1 MAGQTVCPIE
11 RTVSVIGKKWTV
23 LILRD
28 LLEGTKRFNE
38 LLGSLDG
45 ISPKTLSE
53 RLKELE
59 ESSVIHREVFPEI
72 PPRVEYSLTEKG
84 KSLNGILEAM
94 MEWGTTHS

>member
-1 MAGQTVCPIE
+1 MATKECPIE
-11 RTVSVIGKKWTV
+11 KTLSVIGKKWTV

-28 LLEGTKRFNE
+28 LMGGTRRFGE
-38 LLGSLDG
+38 LLASLEG

-59 ESSVIHREVFPEI
+59 EGGVVRRRVYPEI

-84 KSLNGILEAM
+84 KSLGGILEAM
-94 MEWGTTHS
+94 MEWGSRH

>member
-1 MAGQTVCPIE
+1 MAARDCPIE
-11 RTVSVIGKKWTV
+11 KTLSVIGKKWTV

-28 LLEGTKRFNE
+28 LMAGTRRFGE
-38 LLGSLDG
+38 LLNSLEG

-59 ESSVIHREVFPEI
+59 EGGVVHRQVFPEI

-84 KSLNGILEAM
+84 RSLGGILEAM
-94 MEWGTTHS
+94 MEWGSRH